1 MEEPSRPNRSPVRPR
16 VSALAAACALLI
28 GLVWLGE
35 AIDPPHLF
43 FGAPPAPFCWPAAA
57 LRSAVVLLVG
67 IPAGILLVRL
77 SGREAEKELAERAEH
92 LHRAQEVASLGS
104 WRLDLAAGELYWS
117 DEVFRLFGVPP
128 GTGLEYSTFID
139 AVLPEDR
146 EYVDRSWRE
155 ALEGGPYDIE
165 HRILV
170 GGEVKW
176 VRERAEVE
184 FDASGRAVR
193 GTGIVQD
200 ITPRKSAEEEAARLQ
215 AELDHVT
222 RVATLSEFSSA
233 LAHEL
238 NQPLAAILSNAQ
250 AALRF
255 LDVDPPDL
263 AELREILEDVVR
275 DDQRARD
282 VILKLREMFRK
293 SAGRRAFARL
303 EVNPLVEDVL
313 RIAKGDLAMRRVS
326 LETDLGSGLPSVT
339 GDAVQLRQVLLN
351 LVLNALEAMERTPA
365 PRLSL
370 RTRNGTDG
378 GGVQIEVADTGPG
391 IAPGEESRLF
401 QPFFT
406 TKEHGMGMGLA
417 VSRAIVEAH
426 GGRIGVSGNGDV
438 TGVRFV
444 ITLPASGEGP

>member
-1 MEEPSRPNRSPVRPR
+1 V
-16 VSALAAACALLI
+16 
-28 GLVWLGE
+28 
-35 AIDPPHLF
+35 
-43 FGAPPAPFCWPAAA
+43 PPATD
-57 LRSAVVLLVG
+57 
-67 IPAGILLVRL
+67 
-77 SGREAEKELAERAEH
+77 
-92 LHRAQEVASLGS
+92 
-104 WRLDLAAGELYWS
+104 LD
-117 DEVFRLFGVPP
+117 
-128 GTGLEYSTFID
+128 YSTFIE

-155 ALEGGPYDIE
+155 ALKGAPYDIE

-170 GGEVKW
+170 GDTVKW

-184 FDASGRAVR
+184 FDGNGRAVR

-200 ITPRKSAEEEAARLQ
+200 ITPRKSAEEAAARLQ

-238 NQPLAAILSNAQ
+238 NQPLAAILANAQ

-303 EVNPLVEDVL
+303 EVNPLVDDVL
-313 RIAKGDLAMRRVS
+313 RIAKGDLAMRRVT
-326 LETDLGSGLPSVT
+326 LETDLAGELPTVT

-351 LVLNALEAMERTPA
+351 LVLNALEAMEETPA
-365 PRLSL
+365 PRLTI
-370 RTRNGTDG
+370 RTRDG
-378 GGVQIEVADTGPG
+378 ADGAVDIEVVDTGPG

-426 GGRIGVSGNGDV
+426 GGRIGAESNGDAA
-438 TGVRFV
+438 GVRFV
-444 ITLPASGEGP
+444 ISLPANGGER